1 MKISIKGFLIFVAV
15 YLILHGIWRV
25 YFIRMSHKAYSI
37 FKEGNETYFDY
48 CCREI
53 NTWQYRFIKFCKL
66 GWVCNTKLYSI
77 FSILLGIINVLIG
90 IAIIIFII
98 FIKDTEFGLYLDLE
112 L

>member
-15 YLILHGIWRV
+15 YLILHGVWRV
-25 YFIRMSHKAYSI
+25 YFTRMSHKAYNL
-37 FKEGNETYFDY
+37 FKKDNETYFDY

-53 NTWQYRFIKFCKL
+53 NTWQYCLIKFFKL

-77 FSILLGIINVLIG
+77 FSTLFGIINIFIG
-90 IAIIIFII
+90 IAVILFII
-98 FIKDTEFGLYLDLE
+98 FVKKTEFGLYLNLE